1 LGQEV
6 AEKLS
11 ALRKDDGSAAKQ
23 SYSFGRGPGVYQATP
38 PMNANPI
45 LPQWRYVKPFI
56 ITSTKQFS
64 FVGAPAITSAAFA
77 KDFNEIERLGSR
89 TSTERTNEQTAI
101 AIHWAGSEVPPL
113 NAVAR
118 AAAAKGLNVVDT
130 ARLFALLNMAMAD
143 SLIVGFEAKYAFNF
157 WRPITAIRNAE
168 LAKNPEIA
176 ADLSWEPLLVTPPHQ
191 EYPAAHCLSAGA
203 AVAVLRDVLGG
214 DKLAASYVYPP
225 LGVLRQWDGLSQ
237 IATEVENARVWGGIH
252 YRTSVEHGTQAGRE
266 IAEFA
271 LKTQMRPRTH

>member
-1 LGQEV
+1 
-6 AEKLS
+6 
-11 ALRKDDGSAAKQ
+11 
-23 SYSFGRGPGVYQATP
+23 
-38 PMNANPI
+38 M
-45 LPQWRYVKPFI
+45 
-56 ITSTKQFS
+56 
-64 FVGAPAITSAAFA
+64 
-77 KDFNEIERLGSR
+77 
-89 TSTERTNEQTAI
+89 
-101 AIHWAGSEVPPL
+101 

-176 ADLSWEPLLVTPPHQ
+176 ADPSWEPLLVTPPHQ
-191 EYPAAHCLSAGA
+191 EYPAAHCLSVGA

-214 DKLAASYVYPP
+214 DKLAASYVFPP
-225 LGVLRQWDGLSQ
+225 LGVLRQWDGLSK

-252 YRTSVEHGTQAGRE
+252 YRTSVEHGTHGGQE